1 MRLDKFLCELN
12 QGTRSE
18 VKELIRRGAVTVN
31 GLPAGDPAVKVNE
44 EADSVCVRGKVLC
57 YRKFYYYMLNK
68 PAGLISAARDRVSA
82 TVMELLRPEHR
93 RPDLFPAG
101 RLDRDTEG
109 FLLLTND
116 GGLAHRLLSPGKH
129 VDKVYRVSMEHELS
143 PGNLRRLEEG
153 VDIGE
158 DRLTLPARVLRQE
171 AKVILL
177 TIHEGKFHQVKRMLE
192 AVDNRVTALKRISF
206 GGLELDAALQPGE
219 YRELTKEEVN
229 RLYGA

>member
-1 MRLDKFLCELN
+1 MRLDRLLCEMNL
-12 QGTRSE
+12 GTRSE
-18 VKELIRRGAVTVN
+18 VKSLIRQGAVTVN
-31 GLPAGDPAVKVNE
+31 GLPVRDPAGRVDE
-44 EADSVCVRGKVLC
+44 EADSVCVRGTPLC

-68 PAGLISAARDRVSA
+68 PAGLVSATRDRELA

-129 VDKVYRVSMEHELS
+129 VDKEYRVSVEHGLTPED
-143 PGNLRRLEEG
+143 LRRLEEG

-158 DRLTLPARVLRQE
+158 DRPTLPARVRQE
-171 AKVILL
+171 EERVILL

-192 AVDNRVTALKRISF
+192 AVNNQVTALKRISF
-206 GGLELDAALQPGE
+206 GGLPLDEALRPGE
-219 YRELTKEEVN
+219 YRELTKEEVET
-229 RLYGA
+229 LYGA